1 MLSILCEVD
10 FKEEINYKS
19 YLKLKNNDHIENLN
33 ENNFYQ
39 LFIEHLKST
48 SLDSIDSIKKFVSD
62 YILANKNQN
71 DEAIFN
77 LVSLAISCVQ
87 LFVQANWLG
96 PLPLQ
101 INPNLPKAVLESQLA
116 SENKLNRKIFYLSD
130 FFNPEVIL
138 FLIFY

>member
-10 FKEEINYKS
+10 FKEDINYKS
-19 YLKLKNNDHIENLN
+19 YLKLKNNDHIGNLN
-33 ENNFYQ
+33 ENDFYQ

-87 LFVQANWLG
+87 LFAQANWLG

-116 SENKLNRKIFYLSD
+116 NENKLNRKIFYLSD

-138 FLIFY
+138 FLIF

>member
-33 ENNFYQ
+33 ENDFYQ

-48 SLDSIDSIKKFVSD
+48 SLNSIDSIKKFVSD

-71 DEAIFN
+71 DEAVFN
-77 LVSLAISCVQ
+77 LVSLAISCIQ

-101 INPNLPKAVLESQLA
+101 INPLSVFT
-116 SENKLNRKIFYLSD
+116 FYFWLK
-130 FFNPEVIL
+130 
-138 FLIFY
+138 

>member
-19 YLKLKNNDHIENLN
+19 YFKLKNNDHIENLN
-33 ENNFYQ
+33 ENDFYQ

-71 DEAIFN
+71 DEAVFN
-77 LVSLAISCVQ
+77 LVSLAISCIQ

-116 SENKLNRKIFYLSD
+116 NENKLNRKIFYLSD

-138 FLIFY
+138 FLIF

>member
-33 ENNFYQ
+33 ENDFYQ

-71 DEAIFN
+71 DEAVFN
-77 LVSLAISCVQ
+77 LVSLAISCIQ

-116 SENKLNRKIFYLSD
+116 NENKLNRKIFYLSD

-138 FLIFY
+138 FLIF